1 MGKKYINVEIKPP
14 QYHYDFYEYQHD
26 FINDCRKK
34 DKYIK
39 LVFDN
44 YRSFN
49 KYKYEIKNLFHN
61 SKNLDDWKNI
71 CNDECQ
77 ANLYETDIHPIL
89 RFIHSRN
96 ISPAGWIE
104 ISGKSVK
111 TIDDKTFKC
120 DMEYTC
126 KCVNIK
132 PKDDM
137 DGLSDIVVA
146 SFDIECDSLT
156 GEFPR
161 AIKDFKGLATNIYD
175 NYNNWYD
182 PTFDN
187 TSKIDIVKE
196 YIRQAFS
203 TEDLGFKNDIDH
215 IITEN
220 GLPQLDHLDFINIE
234 IIKDLNDS
242 LNDKKKRDDIIDKIK
257 ILLDDNLKN
266 DKNESIVIKGDP
278 IIQIGTVFYYTVSKK
293 YVRIIQVIK
302 PDDCDEEIC
311 DSLDE
316 YDISVECC
324 KDEKELLL
332 KWMQCIN
339 RYNPDMITGY
349 NIFGF
354 DFDYINKRVKKFN
367 KLKNPYSEKPE
378 NETES
383 QTKKEKEKKK

>member
-1 MGKKYINVEIKPP
+1 
-14 QYHYDFYEYQHD
+14 
-26 FINDCRKK
+26 
-34 DKYIK
+34 
-39 LVFDN
+39 
-44 YRSFN
+44 
-49 KYKYEIKNLFHN
+49 
-61 SKNLDDWKNI
+61 
-71 CNDECQ
+71 
-77 ANLYETDIHPIL
+77 
-89 RFIHSRN
+89 
-96 ISPAGWIE
+96 
-104 ISGKSVK
+104 
-111 TIDDKTFKC
+111 
-120 DMEYTC
+120 MEYTC

-242 LNDKKKRDDIIDKIK
+242 LNDKKK
-257 ILLDDNLKN
+257 
-266 DKNESIVIKGDP
+266 E
-278 IIQIGTVFYYTVSKK
+278 
-293 YVRIIQVIK
+293 
-302 PDDCDEEIC
+302 
-311 DSLDE
+311 
-316 YDISVECC
+316 
-324 KDEKELLL
+324 
-332 KWMQCIN
+332 
-339 RYNPDMITGY
+339 MI
-349 NIFGF
+349 
-354 DFDYINKRVKKFN
+354 
-367 KLKNPYSEKPE
+367 
-378 NETES
+378 
-383 QTKKEKEKKK
+383 